1 MNWKTEYQLRDMPV
15 DQRLG
20 LTCKKCG
27 LYQAQTVA
35 ELLTAFAPTT
45 YPDEVE
51 AALTCRK
58 WGCKGALRL
67 EVTNDAKLEGF
78 QGGLA

>member
-1 MNWKTEYQLRDMPV
+1 MSWKNEYQLRDMQEE
-15 DQRLG
+15 QRLG

-27 LYQAQTVA
+27 LYQPKTVK
-35 ELLTAFAPTT
+35 ELLQTFPKTT

-67 EVTNDAKLEGF
+67 EITNEAKLEGF